1 MYFIFQQYSAQLIQ
15 YKFDSFGGFML
26 DKVLEENTA
35 VFFDEK
41 GGNYCL
47 CLRARQHTIYVNTS
61 WLFYLS
67 PCQILAD

>member
-1 MYFIFQQYSAQLIQ
+1 MNN
-15 YKFDSFGGFML
+15 FDSDMSN
-26 DKVLEENTA
+26 NTNTV

-47 CLRARQHTIYVNTS
+47 CLRARQHTIDVNTS

-67 PCQILAD
+67 SCQILADICDRKVLLMEQP

>member
-1 MYFIFQQYSAQLIQ
+1 MNN
-15 YKFDSFGGFML
+15 FDSDMS
-26 DKVLEENTA
+26 DNTNTA

-61 WLFYLS
+61 WLFYLL